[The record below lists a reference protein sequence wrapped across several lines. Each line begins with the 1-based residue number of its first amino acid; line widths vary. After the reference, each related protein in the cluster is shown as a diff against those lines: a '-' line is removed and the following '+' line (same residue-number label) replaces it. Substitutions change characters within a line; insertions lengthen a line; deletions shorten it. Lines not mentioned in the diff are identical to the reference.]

1 MLPPSVLHVHGSFES
16 FSLHLHE
23 LRDFAPDVVI
33 DTVPYRDKQGQGIS
47 HFVGVAVRAVV
58 VTSGDVYRAFGR
70 IWGTEPG
77 RPDAVPLTEESPLR
91 SKPSPD
97 LDETIDDDNVEVE
110 RMVAEIDLPTTIVR
124 ASVIF
129 GPNDPLHRLHRYLK
143 RMDDGRPAI
152 RSSSRRPRRRPAG
165 KTYNVGPARTLTERE
180 WVAAL
185 AEAHG

>member
-97 LDETIDDDNVEVE
+97 LDGTIDDDNVEVE

-152 RSSSRRPRRRPAG
+152 RSSSRRPRRRLR
-165 KTYNVGPARTLTERE
+165 ARRTTS
-180 WVAAL
+180 AP
-185 AEAHG
+185 HGR